1 MHGHVV
7 RVVLGVI
14 AEEHRTPGV
23 GGRWLEA
30 KWVLALV
37 SARAA
42 GQMASWLLIRHAGSS
57 YTASECVLLL

>member
-42 GQMASWLLIRHAGSS
+42 GCRANGVMAVDLTRGKLL
-57 YTASECVLLL
+57 YCV